1 MEVAMRTEHV
11 DSDGRTVLREDGDVR
26 ERTLGDKDL
35 RDAYDRGRA
44 DEAVRHKR
52 NWLLTI
58 VSALL
63 ALVGLIVLI
72 LAALNGSFARGG
84 AVIDQQLSIAA
95 ENAEPAARS
104 AAGEVAEEFRVVGTD
119 EPQADPNVVQTPSG
133 QVPATNTA
141 TEAR

>member
-1 MEVAMRTEHV
+1 MGTEYV
-11 DSDGRTVLREDGDVR
+11 DADGRTVVREDGDVR

-58 VSALL
+58 VTTLL
-63 ALVGLIVLI
+63 ALMGLIVLI

-95 ENAEPAARS
+95 DNAEPVARNAAS
-104 AAGEVAEEFRVVGTD
+104 TVAAEVRDVGTD
-119 EPQADPNVVQTPSG
+119 EPVVADPNVVQTPSG
-133 QVPATNTA
+133 PVPATNTA
-141 TEAR
+141 SEVR